1 MGHRRK
7 GRSGNV
13 FAFAAAMLDDVR
25 VASQISRIPDLRELS
40 LSAAR
45 ASRSAGDIDV
55 SPPGQW

>member
-13 FAFAAAMLDDVR
+13 FPFREAMLDDVG
-25 VASQISRIPDLRELS
+25 VASRICRVPDLRELS

-45 ASRSAGDIDV
+45 ASRSAGNIDV